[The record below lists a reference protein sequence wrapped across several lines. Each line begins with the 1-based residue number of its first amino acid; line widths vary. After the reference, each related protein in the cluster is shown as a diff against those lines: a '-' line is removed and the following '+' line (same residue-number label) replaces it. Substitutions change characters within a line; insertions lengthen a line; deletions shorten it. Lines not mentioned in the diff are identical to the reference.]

1 MPPTLRT
8 EYYHPGYVRLLGW
21 VSLTV
26 GLGVV
31 AAACVVLIGWQ
42 FELPLLKRVLQPGRV
57 AVNPATA
64 VCFLLCGLA
73 LLLERPGSRRGRR
86 VGVVLA
92 GLVALLAL
100 LKLWSYDSGASWSID
115 QLMYAQRL
123 AGSHMSPHV
132 AATFLIAAA
141 ALMSL
146 DLSIRGRLW
155 FSQLCAILLGVS
167 AILSV
172 SDYLYNI
179 LLLSGWSTY
188 FPLALDAHLEFGLL
202 CMGLLASRP
211 LREPAATLV
220 STTAGGIMARRVLP
234 AAFLIPLSFDLLRLQ
249 LVGQFGIEYDL
260 SLFAL
265 ISIVALNLLIW
276 WNASSLVAVDRER
289 IDSDRQLIQK
299 NDLLEAGARELER
312 SQGQL
317 SQAKDT
323 AERAN
328 RAKSEFLANMSHEIR
343 TPMNGVIGMTEL
355 LLNTR
360 LSDQQREYLRI
371 VDQSADSLLR
381 LLNDI
386 LDFSKIEAGRL
397 ELEEIPFGLR
407 DTLGDTLQTLAMRA
421 SEKDLELA
429 FHIAPDIPDALIG
442 DPVRFRQI
450 IVNLVGNALKFTEVG
465 EVVVDAHVEE
475 LVVGEYVR
483 LRFAVSDTG
492 IGIPSEK
499 QALIFGAFGQADTST
514 TRRYGGTGLGL
525 AITRRLVEMMGG
537 QIGVESAMG
546 EGSTFEVLLRDV
558 EIASVEEL
566 GGGPEQHIDG
576 VEFAPASVLVVDD
589 IEANRQLVSAMLE
602 PFGLAVKEAADG
614 QAGIEQVQQHR
625 PDLILTDIRMPVMDG
640 YTATQQLKADPAMK
654 SIPVVAL
661 TASVMKDDEER
672 LQALFD
678 GFLRKPVSQDQ
689 LVGELMRHLAHTR
702 LEPAAAAAVV
712 ESLGPDESL
721 DLTLDAGVLAQLP
734 QLVKILEEELRASWE
749 GVAQSA
755 VVTDV
760 ETFAERVEEL
770 AEAYSYPP
778 LQQWGEK
785 LK

>member
-1 MPPTLRT
+1 MLYENAGDDAGHPVREDDSRTAHTL
-8 EYYHPGYVRLLGW
+8 
-21 VSLTV
+21 V
-26 GLGVV
+26 GLWSAQQV
-31 AAACVVLIGWQ
+31 AYRPDLRADDPFGDLSVIDGRGNTL
-42 FELPLLKRVLQPGRV
+42 LPRSILDVPFSRGTL
-57 AVNPATA
+57 AVNS
-64 VCFLLCGLA
+64 LA
-73 LLLERPGSRRGRR
+73 PDAFSAQDIDNVKL
-86 VGVVLA
+86 VA
-92 GLVALLAL
+92 GLL
-100 LKLWSYDSGASWSID
+100 SDGF
-115 QLMYAQRL
+115 QRL
-123 AGSHMSPHV
+123 A
-132 AATFLIAAA
+132 
-141 ALMSL
+141 
-146 DLSIRGRLW
+146 DL
-155 FSQLCAILLGVS
+155 Q
-167 AILSV
+167 
-172 SDYLYNI
+172 D
-179 LLLSGWSTY
+179 
-188 FPLALDAHLEFGLL
+188 
-202 CMGLLASRP
+202 
-211 LREPAATLV
+211 
-220 STTAGGIMARRVLP
+220 
-234 AAFLIPLSFDLLRLQ
+234 
-249 LVGQFGIEYDL
+249 
-260 SLFAL
+260 
-265 ISIVALNLLIW
+265 
-276 WNASSLVAVDRER
+276 
-289 IDSDRQLIQK
+289 
-299 NDLLEAGARELER
+299 LEARTQAEQKARTEAEAAN
-312 SQGQL
+312 
-317 SQAKDT
+317 QAKS
-323 AERAN
+323 A
-328 RAKSEFLANMSHEIR
+328 FLANMSHEIR
-343 TPMNGVIGMTEL
+343 TPMNAILGFSEILRGLV
-355 LLNTR
+355 
-360 LSDQQREYLRI
+360 REGAHRQYLDHIR
-371 VDQSADSLLR
+371 SSGKSLLG
-381 LLNDI
+381 LINDI
-386 LDFSKIEAGRL
+386 LDLSKVEAGKL
-397 ELEEIPFGLR
+397 ELELGAVDLAAICRDMGPIFSQRVEEKGIDFQVVVDEALSPVLVLDEVRLR
-407 DTLGDTLQTLAMRA
+407 QV
-421 SEKDLELA
+421 
-429 FHIAPDIPDALIG
+429 LI
-442 DPVRFRQI
+442 
-450 IVNLVGNALKFTEVG
+450 NLVGNAIKFTEQG
-465 EVVVDAHVEE
+465 Q
-475 LVVGEYVR
+475 VR
-483 LRFAVSDTG
+483 LSVAPRFSKDTTSRLDVLLSVTDSG
-492 IGIPSEK
+492 IGIPTDQQES
-499 QALIFGAFGQADTST
+499 IFGAFEQTKGQS
-514 TRRYGGTGLGL
+514 YSQFGGTGLGL

-689 LVGELMRHLAHTR
+689 LGGELMRHLAHTR

-785 LK
+785 LKSQASTFQLDLLPQTLEEFPRRIEEIQALI